1 MRTYHATDEI
11 FDDFDFA
18 RLGEFTEA
26 NGAPEEAV
34 RMAKLGVWLS
44 DKPLDNAMGT
54 SHVIEV
60 ELDLDGRNVAHV
72 TFDELWQGTI
82 IDELGD
88 VDIYEVEDTEFG
100 CTSYIVTEAAKDAM
114 TIVDAR

>member
-1 MRTYHATDEI
+1 MRTYHATNEI
-11 FDDFDFA
+11 FEAFDFS

-26 NGAPEEAV
+26 NSAPEEAV

-44 DKPLDNAMGT
+44 DKPLDKAMGT

-60 ELDLDGRNVAHV
+60 ELSLDGRNVAHV
-72 TFDELWQGTI
+72 TLVELWHGTI
-82 IDELGD
+82 IDDLAD
-88 VDIYEVEDTEFG
+88 ADIIEVEDTEFG
-100 CTSYIVTEAAKDAM
+100 CISYIVTEAAKDAM